1 MLPVFCLRLAGG
13 MVGALLLLS
22 PAQINPR
29 FYRTHFLTALG
40 LAIVA
45 AVFLRES
52 ADLWLWAGLG
62 GSILFSFLGSLAWS
76 LERAP
81 GGRALI
87 VLATVALT
95 ATLLRLPFAL
105 SPEDATAWS
114 VANELTSAAVL
125 GAAFTAMLMG
135 HSYLLAPAMVLT
147 PLLRLI
153 GLLFVSIAVR
163 AGIGGASLWLFWTAE
178 HSLTN
183 VMEVLLWLPVR
194 WGLGLLLPF
203 VLGVMAWKTARIRST
218 QSATGILYV
227 VVIFCFLGELLSQLL
242 CRLTGYFL

>member
-1 MLPVFCLRLAGG
+1 MAPAFCLQLAGG
-13 MVGALLLLS
+13 MIGALLLLS
-22 PAQINPR
+22 PGQVNPR
-29 FYRTHFLTALG
+29 FYRTHLLTALG
-40 LAIVA
+40 LTIVA

-52 ADLWLWAGLG
+52 ADLWLWPGLG
-62 GSILFSFLGSLAWS
+62 GSILFSFLGALAWS

-81 GGRALI
+81 GGRAFM
-87 VLATVALT
+87 VLAAVALT

-105 SPEDATAWS
+105 SPEKATAWS
-114 VANELTSAAVL
+114 IVNELSSAAVL

-135 HSYLLAPAMVLT
+135 HSYLLAPAMALT

-153 GLLFVSIAVR
+153 GLLFVSLAIR
-163 AGIGGASLWLFWTAE
+163 AGIAATSLGLFWTAG

-183 VMEVLLWLPVR
+183 VRVVLLWLPVR
-194 WGLGLLLPF
+194 WVVGLVLPL
-203 VLGVMAWKTARIRST
+203 VLGIMAWKTARMRST

>member
-1 MLPVFCLRLAGG
+1 MARCPLCEDVAGKQDIPG
-13 MVGALLLLS
+13 DEQQLS
-22 PAQINPR
+22 FGI
-29 FYRTHFLTALG
+29 FLDCRKSG
-40 LAIVA
+40 
-45 AVFLRES
+45 
-52 ADLWLWAGLG
+52 
-62 GSILFSFLGSLAWS
+62 
-76 LERAP
+76 
-81 GGRALI
+81 
-87 VLATVALT
+87 
-95 ATLLRLPFAL
+95 
-105 SPEDATAWS
+105 
-114 VANELTSAAVL
+114 
-125 GAAFTAMLMG
+125 
-135 HSYLLAPAMVLT
+135 
-147 PLLRLI
+147 LI

>member
-1 MLPVFCLRLAGG
+1 
-13 MVGALLLLS
+13 
-22 PAQINPR
+22 
-29 FYRTHFLTALG
+29 
-40 LAIVA
+40 
-45 AVFLRES
+45 
-52 ADLWLWAGLG
+52 
-62 GSILFSFLGSLAWS
+62 
-76 LERAP
+76 
-81 GGRALI
+81 
-87 VLATVALT
+87 
-95 ATLLRLPFAL
+95 
-105 SPEDATAWS
+105 
-114 VANELTSAAVL
+114 
-125 GAAFTAMLMG
+125 MLMG
-135 HSYLLAPAMVLT
+135 HSYLLAPAMALT

-163 AGIGGASLWLFWTAE
+163 AGIAGASLWLFWTAG

-194 WGLGLLLPF
+194 WVLGLLLPL